1 MPAVKTI
8 RALQAYAKRLV
19 IVINNT
25 EAVHVE
31 ELKFVLAGRFPDI
44 PLFVVNRSRY
54 IAKLA
59 DEGMTLFDLVS
70 LGGLHAFAL
79 RNVIPQIKAL
89 YAHLDQCERQEAK
102 NLKGETGT
110 QSDLIS
116 NHPNDDR

>member
-8 RALQAYAKRLV
+8 RTLQAYAKRLV

-31 ELKFVLAGRFPDI
+31 ELKFVLTGRFPDI

-89 YAHLDQCERQEAK
+89 YAHLDQCERQEARGA
-102 NLKGETGT
+102 KGETGT
-110 QSDLIS
+110 QSDLKS